1 MQLAFKK
8 KRKPTQ
14 TCPLH
19 DIEAFR
25 CKVNH
30 RKPEQR
36 NTDKYRGDHTDLI
49 STDEP
54 GVKTEVEFHVGLR
67 PWGNSEE
74 AGYLYHIFVNTYAG
88 QYGKTWSK
96 TDFVKAA
103 HHEEAVEKVQV
114 LAEAFLKECLEKD
127 VAYLWETLEIIRN

>member
-1 MQLAFKK
+1 M
-8 KRKPTQ
+8 
-14 TCPLH
+14 
-19 DIEAFR
+19 
-25 CKVNH
+25 NH